1 MQWNSSKRKN
11 TQIWTKDKLK
21 LNSDKYIVLALIITN
36 LAAGFGCAVPIT
48 NGLRKVTGRTEKFFR
63 YFAMLVG
70 IYFVE
75 CVAFP
80 AGMCT
85 QVLTVAL
92 GFVWGVIFGLWLRDI
107 APAKEVLKTAFFVS
121 LYGCLPTCSFAVI
134 LVIVWAISGNSLL
147 NVEQAY
153 KFGIPQFVPWPFNT
167 VLGFCVGLAI
177 GTILLKTTITTGTVS
192 ILVRRRQNPAMAT
205 I

>member
-1 MQWNSSKRKN
+1 MAIYSRRRDNRVE
-11 TQIWTKDKLK
+11 IVPKDKCRLDA
-21 LNSDKYIVLALIITN
+21 DKYIVIALIIVN
-36 LAAGFGCAVPIT
+36 LAAGFGCAIPIAR
-48 NGLRKVTGRTEKFFR
+48 GLRKVTGQTEKFSR

-92 GFVWGVIFGLWLRDI
+92 GFVWGVILGLWLRNI
-107 APAKEVLKTAFFVS
+107 TPAKEVLKTAFFVS

-134 LVIVWAISGNSLL
+134 LSCAWIISGNSLL

-167 VLGFCVGLAI
+167 LLGFCVGLAT
-177 GTILLKTTITTGTVS
+177 GTILLKTAITIGTART
-192 ILVRRRQNPAMAT
+192 LVHRGPKPGVG
-205 I
+205 

>member
-1 MQWNSSKRKN
+1 
-11 TQIWTKDKLK
+11 
-21 LNSDKYIVLALIITN
+21 
-36 LAAGFGCAVPIT
+36 LAAGFGCAVPIA
-48 NGLRKVTGRTEKFFR
+48 NSIRKTCRTKKFFR
-63 YFAMLVG
+63 YLAMLIG

-85 QVLTVAL
+85 QIVTVSL
-92 GFVWGVIFGLWLRDI
+92 GFVWAVIFGSWLRNI
-107 APAKEVLKTAFFVS
+107 APAKEILKTVFFVS
-121 LYGCLPTCSFAVI
+121 LYGCLPTCSFAAL
-134 LVIVWAISGNSLL
+134 LVTIWAISGNSLL

-177 GTILLKTTITTGTVS
+177 GTILLKTAITTGTVS
-192 ILVRRRQNPAMAT
+192 ILIRRGRNQAMVNLEKKDAEWQP
-205 I
+205 

>member
-1 MQWNSSKRKN
+1 MNA
-11 TQIWTKDKLK
+11 DE
-21 LNSDKYIVLALIITN
+21 YIVLALIITN
-36 LAAGFGCAVPIT
+36 LAAGFGCAIPIA
-48 NGLRKVTGRTEKFFR
+48 NKLRKATGRMEKFFR

-92 GFVWGVIFGLWLRDI
+92 GFVWAVIFSLWLRNI

-121 LYGCLPTCSFAVI
+121 LYGCLPTCSFAII
-134 LVIVWAISGNSLL
+134 LVTAWVISGNSLL

-167 VLGFCVGLAI
+167 LLGFCAGLAT
-177 GTILLKTTITTGTVS
+177 GTILLKTAITTGTVS
-192 ILVRRRQNPAMAT
+192 ILIRRRQNPAVANHLEKRIQT
-205 I
+205 EWRP

>member
-1 MQWNSSKRKN
+1 LSA
-11 TQIWTKDKLK
+11 DE
-21 LNSDKYIVLALIITN
+21 YIILALIITN
-36 LAAGFGCAVPIT
+36 LAAGFGCAIPIA
-48 NGLRKVTGRTEKFFR
+48 NKLRKVTGRMEKFFR
-63 YFAMLVG
+63 YFATLVG

-85 QVLTVAL
+85 QVLTVAM
-92 GFVWGVIFGLWLRDI
+92 GFVWGVIFGLWLRNI

-121 LYGCLPTCSFAVI
+121 LYGCLPTCSFAVL
-134 LVIVWAISGNSLL
+134 LVTIWVISGNSLL

-167 VLGFCVGLAI
+167 LLGFCVGLST
-177 GTILLKTTITTGTVS
+177 GTILLKTVITTGTVS
-192 ILVRRRQNPAMAT
+192 ILIRRGQNPAVANHLEKRSQNDNSDK
-205 I
+205 

>member
-1 MQWNSSKRKN
+1 
-11 TQIWTKDKLK
+11 
-21 LNSDKYIVLALIITN
+21 LNSDKYIVSALIIAN
-36 LAAGFGCAVPIT
+36 LFAGFGCAVPIA
-48 NGLRKVTGRTEKFFR
+48 NNLRKVTGRMEKFFR

-75 CVAFP
+75 CVAFT

-85 QVLTVAL
+85 QVLSVIL

-107 APAKEVLKTAFFVS
+107 TPAKEVLKTAFFVS
-121 LYGCLPTCSFAVI
+121 LYGCLPTCSLAVL
-134 LVIVWAISGNSLL
+134 LVTIWVIGGNSLL

-167 VLGFCVGLAI
+167 MLGFCAGLAT
-177 GTILLKTTITTGTVS
+177 GTILLKTVITTGTAS
-192 ILVRRRQNPAMAT
+192 ILTRNYLEKRVQNDHNK
-205 I
+205 

>member
-1 MQWNSSKRKN
+1 MNP
-11 TQIWTKDKLK
+11 DE
-21 LNSDKYIVLALIITN
+21 YIVLALIIVN
-36 LAAGFGCAVPIT
+36 LATGFGCAVPIT
-48 NGLRKVTGRTEKFFR
+48 NGLRKATGRMEKFFR
-63 YFAMLVG
+63 YFAMLIA

-75 CVAFP
+75 CVAFT

-85 QVLTVAL
+85 QVFSIGLA
-92 GFVWGVIFGLWLRDI
+92 FVWGIIFGLWLRNI
-107 APAKEVLKTAFFVS
+107 APTKEVLKTAFFVS

-134 LVIVWAISGNSLL
+134 LSTAWAISGNSLL

-177 GTILLKTTITTGTVS
+177 GTILLKTAITTGTVS
-192 ILVRRRQNPAMAT
+192 LLVRCGRNQAMVNHLEKRMQNGDRNR
-205 I
+205 

>member
-1 MQWNSSKRKN
+1 LN
-11 TQIWTKDKLK
+11 KDE
-21 LNSDKYIVLALIITN
+21 YIVLALIITN
-36 LAAGFGCAVPIT
+36 LAAGFGCAIPIARDL
-48 NGLRKVTGRTEKFFR
+48 NKIAGRNTKGFR
-63 YFAMLVG
+63 YFAMLIA

-75 CVAFP
+75 CVAFT

-121 LYGCLPTCSFAVI
+121 LYGCLPTCSFAVP
-134 LVIVWAISGNSLL
+134 LVTIWVISGNSFL

-153 KFGIPQFVPWPFNT
+153 DFGVPQFVPWPFNT
-167 VLGFCVGLAI
+167 VLGFCFGLAI
-177 GTILLKTTITTGTVS
+177 GTILLKTAITTGTVS
-192 ILVRRRQNPAMAT
+192 LLVRCGRNPAMVNHLEKRMQNGDRNR
-205 I
+205 

>member
-1 MQWNSSKRKN
+1 MNPD
-11 TQIWTKDKLK
+11 T
-21 LNSDKYIVLALIITN
+21 YIVIALIIVN
-36 LAAGFGCAVPIT
+36 LAAGFGCAVPIA
-48 NGLRKVTGRTEKFFR
+48 NGIRKATGRTKKFFR

-75 CVAFP
+75 CVAFS

-85 QVLTVAL
+85 QVLTVTL

-134 LVIVWAISGNSLL
+134 LPAVWVISGNSFL
-147 NVEQAY
+147 NVEQANN
-153 KFGIPQFVPWPFNT
+153 FGIPQFVPWPFNT
-167 VLGFCVGLAI
+167 MLGFCVGLAI
-177 GTILLKTTITTGTVS
+177 GTILLKTAITTGTVS
-192 ILVRRRQNPAMAT
+192 ILVRNHLEKRAQNDNRNK
-205 I
+205 

>member
-1 MQWNSSKRKN
+1 MSA
-11 TQIWTKDKLK
+11 DE
-21 LNSDKYIVLALIITN
+21 YIVIALITMN
-36 LAAGFGCAVPIT
+36 LAAGFGCAIPIA
-48 NGLRKVTGRTEKFFR
+48 NKLRKVTGRTEKFLR

-85 QVLTVAL
+85 QAFTVAL
-92 GFVWGVIFGLWLRDI
+92 GFVWAVIFSLWLRSI
-107 APAKEVLKTAFFVS
+107 APAKEILKTAFFVS
-121 LYGCLPTCSFAVI
+121 LYGCLPTFSFAI
-134 LVIVWAISGNSLL
+134 LLVTAWVISGNSLL

-167 VLGFCVGLAI
+167 VLGFCVGLTI
-177 GTILLKTTITTGTVS
+177 GTILLKTAITTGTVS
-192 ILVRRRQNPAMAT
+192 ILIRRGQNPTMVNHLERRT
-205 I
+205 QSGDSDK

>member
-1 MQWNSSKRKN
+1 MNA
-11 TQIWTKDKLK
+11 DE
-21 LNSDKYIVLALIITN
+21 YIVPALIVTN
-36 LAAGFGCAVPIT
+36 LAAGFGCAIPIT
-48 NGLRKVTGRTEKFFR
+48 LGLRKVTGRTEKFFR

-92 GFVWGVIFGLWLRDI
+92 GFVWAVIFGLWLRNI
-107 APAKEVLKTAFFVS
+107 APAKKILKTAFFVS
-121 LYGCLPTCSFAVI
+121 LYGCLPTCSFAVL
-134 LVIVWAISGNSLL
+134 LVTIWVISGNSLL
-147 NVEQAY
+147 NAEQAS

-167 VLGFCVGLAI
+167 MLGFCVGLAI
-177 GTILLKTTITTGTVS
+177 GTILLKTAITTGTVS
-192 ILVRRRQNPAMAT
+192 ILIRRGRSQAISNHLEKRVQNGDHNK
-205 I
+205 

>member
-1 MQWNSSKRKN
+1 MNAEE
-11 TQIWTKDKLK
+11 
-21 LNSDKYIVLALIITN
+21 YIVLALIITN
-36 LAAGFGCAVPIT
+36 IAAGFGCAIPIT
-48 NGLRKVTGRTEKFFR
+48 LGLMKITGRMEKFFR

-75 CVAFP
+75 CIAFT

-92 GFVWGVIFGLWLRDI
+92 GFVWAVIFGSWLRNI
-107 APAKEVLKTAFFVS
+107 APAKEVLKTVFFVS

-134 LVIVWAISGNSLL
+134 LVTIWVISGNSLL

-177 GTILLKTTITTGTVS
+177 GTILLKTAITTGTVS
-192 ILVRRRQNPAMAT
+192 ILIRRRQNQAMVNHLEGRMQNGNSEK
-205 I
+205 

>member
-1 MQWNSSKRKN
+1 M
-11 TQIWTKDKLK
+11 
-21 LNSDKYIVLALIITN
+21 NSDKYIVPALIITN
-36 LAAGFGCAVPIT
+36 LFAGFGCAVPIT
-48 NGLRKVTGRTEKFFR
+48 NILRKVTGRMENFFR

-75 CVAFP
+75 CIAFA

-85 QVLTVAL
+85 QVLTVTL
-92 GFVWGVIFGLWLRDI
+92 GFVWGVTFGLWLRDI

-134 LVIVWAISGNSLL
+134 LVTIWVIGGNSLL
-147 NVEQAY
+147 NVEQAD

-167 VLGFCVGLAI
+167 MLGFCTGLAT
-177 GTILLKTTITTGTVS
+177 GTILLKTAVTTGTAS
-192 ILVRRRQNPAMAT
+192 ILIRRGRNRAT
-205 I
+205 VNLEKKEAE

>member
-1 MQWNSSKRKN
+1 M
-11 TQIWTKDKLK
+11 
-21 LNSDKYIVLALIITN
+21 NSDKYIVPALIITN
-36 LAAGFGCAVPIT
+36 LFAGFGCAVPIA
-48 NGLRKVTGRTEKFFR
+48 NSLRRVTDRTEKFFR

-75 CVAFP
+75 CIAFA

-85 QVLTVAL
+85 QVLTVAM
-92 GFVWGVIFGLWLRDI
+92 GFVWAVIFGLWLRNI

-134 LVIVWAISGNSLL
+134 LVTVWVIGGNSLL

-167 VLGFCVGLAI
+167 MLGFCAGLAI
-177 GTILLKTTITTGTVS
+177 GTILLKTAVTTGTAS
-192 ILVRRRQNPAMAT
+192 ILIRRGRNQAMVNLEKRV
-205 I
+205 